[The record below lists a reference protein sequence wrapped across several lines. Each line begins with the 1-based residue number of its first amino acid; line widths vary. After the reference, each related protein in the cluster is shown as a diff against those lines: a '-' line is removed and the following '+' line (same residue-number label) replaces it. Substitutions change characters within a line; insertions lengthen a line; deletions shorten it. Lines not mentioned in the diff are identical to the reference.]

1 MTKLLDDILV
11 VGQAD
16 VGKLISEPSNI
27 NLGNFIYEI
36 IEEVNTSRK
45 KSHEIILTDKEG
57 LINSSIFIDE
67 KLGRNIFIN
76 LIDNALKFSPD
87 AKKVNVE
94 LSSEEMY
101 TIVTI
106 TDYGI
111 GIPEFELKN
120 IYTPFTRG
128 KNVDLI
134 QGTGL
139 GLSIVKEAVSLTGG
153 EIEVSSEVG
162 KGTTFIVKIPQNSD
176 TKNSK
181 QQKDKTAVFSSSV
194 NNA

>member
-1 MTKLLDDILV
+1 MTRLLDDILV

-16 VGKLISEPSNI
+16 VGKLISEPLNI